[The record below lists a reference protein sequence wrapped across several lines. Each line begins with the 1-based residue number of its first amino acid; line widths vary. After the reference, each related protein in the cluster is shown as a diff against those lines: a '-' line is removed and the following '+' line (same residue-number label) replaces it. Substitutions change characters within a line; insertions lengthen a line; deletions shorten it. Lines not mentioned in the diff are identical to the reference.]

1 MKVGDLVRVTY
12 DTPTPTPWYYEML
25 QTGRPGVVTAVHE
38 QAHGQ
43 VCVEFFYDGQN
54 LFAMLENLEV
64 VSENR

>member
-1 MKVGDLVRVTY
+1 MKVGDLVKVIY
-12 DTPTPTPWYYEML
+12 DAPQSTPWYREML
-25 QTGRPGVVTAVHE
+25 RTGRTGVVAAVHE
-38 QAHGQ
+38 QPHGQ